1 MAISYRDPE
10 ELNSGFSQTASQIS
24 QDSTDVPSFTQALGA
39 AFKVDNVAYNAVKQ
53 GAAFTKNAFS
63 NLDTEPLT
71 PNDIFEDIVGT
82 QYEDFAFELAFA
94 QDRSMLQDFKHIVDD
109 RIEARDILSRSGTAA
124 ALTSALI
131 AGSIDITSVM
141 PGGAAFK
148 SLSTAKSVAQT
159 AASVGLAGFAAG
171 VVSEAALQPLQSER
185 TLQESAFNV
194 AASTIIS
201 GALGGAVGFM
211 GAKRYQKAVQE
222 GADILAEKQNLV
234 RVRED
239 NTFDVIQTP
248 ADTQP
253 DITFKDIGAAK
264 TELKALKK
272 DEGLYNI
279 PEYVQKALILSP
291 TTRGLISPFLT
302 IRKFTNDVFE
312 HDFIL
317 GKNVRG
323 EAKDTSI
330 ETKINLK
337 RAPAE
342 QAHLKTENLYAD
354 YIGIKEGVGQEV
366 RAALQ
371 RGDKLSR
378 DQFGERISVAMRNGD
393 RDVGDNPIPQITQA
407 AQNYRKVID
416 GPKNDAIDL
425 DMLPENVT
433 PGTAD
438 SYLTRAWNIN
448 RIQSESPRFKSEQ
461 ADYLLEQNAIL
472 KELQPEIKRLEGAI
486 AKSTNDKATA
496 ALEEELNQLVPES
509 LREADGSIRKVFDDN
524 EVNLKVDSIY
534 DNIVGFNDERLNNPL
549 FSKDFTNKRINPLKQ
564 RAYLIPDNRVEYWL
578 DNNINRVIDNYMA
591 TMLPRLEIERYFRAQ
606 GLNRAD
612 GMADLKVSLKGE
624 YEGQLSDL
632 NAKNPKNVKKKR
644 IQLSKKFERANQHIN
659 DSFELL
665 MGIYGLPKTSAGM
678 TMART
683 LRVVRNYNV
692 TRLLGGVSVSS
703 IPDAG
708 VPIFRHG
715 WKAYI
720 QDGIMPVLKNMKAAK
735 LSRDELRDIGVGF
748 ETQNARR
755 FLEMTS
761 GPDAF
766 IRKNKFEIFTDKFTK
781 VFGNITLN
789 NQMNDILKRN
799 SGHIASARILRVVDK
814 FERTGKI
821 SQKDTLHLARIGIGK
836 NMYKRIDAE
845 FKKYGEIQD
854 GSFFG
859 NSRDWTDLQARQAFN
874 AATLTDVNS
883 SVITPGLGDK
893 PLFSRTAWGSVI
905 LQFKS
910 YSMGA
915 QNKILLSG
923 LQRRD
928 MQVLEGVITMLG
940 LGAVTYYAQSLAANR
955 EPSTDPEQIFLEALD
970 RSGMTG
976 LMMDA
981 FLTMDKFFGITESG
995 YSRYYTR
1002 GQGGAALGP
1011 TFGVFEDLAVLGK
1024 LTNASRGSEDITA
1037 KDLRNLI
1044 RLAPYQN
1051 LFYVRRIIEQGSENL
1066 AESIGL
1072 K

>member
-1 MAISYRDPE
+1 MSVIYRNPE
-10 ELNSGFSQTASQIS
+10 DLNSGFSQTASVIAE
-24 QDSTDVPSFTQALGA
+24 DSTDAPSFLQTVGA
-39 AFKVDNVAYNAVKQ
+39 AFKTDNVAYNAVKQ
-53 GAAFTKNAFS
+53 GAAFTKNSFS

-71 PNDIFEDIVGT
+71 PNEIFDDIVGT

-109 RIEARDILSRSGTAA
+109 RLEARETLARSGTAA
-124 ALTSALI
+124 SLTSALI
-131 AGSIDITSVM
+131 AGTVDITSVM

-159 AASVGLAGFAAG
+159 AASVGTAGFAAG
-171 VVSEAALQPLQSER
+171 IVSEAALQPLQSER
-185 TLQESAFNV
+185 TLQESATNV
-194 AASTIIS
+194 AASTILS

-211 GAKRYQKAVQE
+211 GAKRYQKAQQE
-222 GADILAEKQNLV
+222 IADILNEKQNLV

-239 NTFDVIQTP
+239 NTFDVVQTP

-253 DITFKDIGAAK
+253 DITFKDIGAAE
-264 TELKALKK
+264 TDIAPLKK

-279 PEYVQKALILSP
+279 PEWVQSSLIISP
-291 TTRGLISPFLT
+291 TTRGLTSDFLT
-302 IRKFTNDVFE
+302 VRKFTNDVFE

-323 EAKDTSI
+323 EAKDVPV
-330 ETKINLK
+330 ETKINLA
-337 RAPAE
+337 RVPSYE
-342 QAHLKTENLYAD
+342 AHLQTENLYAD
-354 YIGIKEGVGQEV
+354 YIGIKEGLGQEV

-371 RGDKLSR
+371 KGDKLSR
-378 DQFGERISVAMRNGD
+378 DQFGERISNAMRNGD
-393 RDVGDNPIPQITQA
+393 RDIGDNPIPQITQA
-407 AQNYRKVID
+407 AQNYRKVFDVIKD
-416 GPKNDAIDL
+416 DAIDL
-425 DMLPENVT
+425 GLLPENVD
-433 PGTAD
+433 PITAD
-438 SYLTRAWNIN
+438 SYLTRHYNIN
-448 RIQSESPRFKSEQ
+448 KIISESPEFKTVVT
-461 ADYLLEQNAIL
+461 DWLLQQNSTL
-472 KELQPEIKRLEGAI
+472 KSLGPEIKRLEGAI

-496 ALEEELNQLVPES
+496 LLEEELQQLVPRS
-509 LREADGSIRKVFDDN
+509 LRDADGSIRTPFDDN
-524 EVNLKVDSIY
+524 EVNLITDSIY
-534 DNIVGFNDERLNNPL
+534 DNIVGFNDTRLNNPL
-549 FSKDFTNKRINPLKQ
+549 FSKELTNKRINPLKQ
-564 RAYLIPDNRVEYWL
+564 RAFLIPDELIVDFL
-578 DNNINRVIDNYMA
+578 DNNITRVTDNYIASMV
-591 TMLPRLEIERYFRAQ
+591 PRLEVEKYFRAQ
-606 GLNRAD
+606 GLNRND
-612 GMADLKVSLKGE
+612 GISDLKQSLKSE
-624 YEGQLSDL
+624 YENQLESL
-632 NAKNPKNVKKKR
+632 NAKKPKNIEKKR
-644 IQLSKKFERANQHIN
+644 LKLSKKFERANQHVN

-665 MGIYGLPKTSAGM
+665 MGIYGLPKTGAGM
-678 TMART
+678 AMART

-720 QDGIMPVLKNMKAAK
+720 QDGIMPMLRNMKTAK

-766 IRKNKFEIFTDKFTK
+766 IRKNKFETFTDKFTK

-789 NQMNDILKRN
+789 NQMNDLLKRN
-799 SGHIASARILRVVDK
+799 SGHIASARILRAVDK
-814 FERTGKI
+814 FERTGKL
-821 SQKDTLHLARIGIGK
+821 SQKDTLHLSRIGIGK
-836 NMYKRIDAE
+836 NMYKRINDE

-854 GSFFG
+854 GSFFS

-874 AATLTDVNS
+874 SATLTDVNS

-928 MQVLEGVITMLG
+928 MQVLEGVVTMLG
-940 LGAVTYYAQSLAANR
+940 LGAITYYAQALAANR
-955 EPSTDPEQIFLEALD
+955 VPSDDPEKIFLEALD
-970 RSGMTG
+970 KSGMTG
-976 LMMDA
+976 LMFDG
-981 FLTMDKFFGITESG
+981 FLTMDKFFGITEG
-995 YSRYYTR
+995 GFSRYYTR
-1002 GQGGAALGP
+1002 GKIGAFLGP
-1011 TFGVFEDLAVLGK
+1011 SAGVFEDLAILGK